1 MDTKSKKSEEQVFD
15 EPAKDVQSDSKKRKV
30 KKFITSGA
38 LRAFAFLLT
47 CIMGLC
53 ILGWAMEYD
62 QHQYNVG
69 YYFEDEYTL
78 SEEYLSGKDYLYQAL
93 CATATVYLRNFENG
107 EFSGSDELLTNLTRA
122 LEAYEYPDMFTIHSE
137 NGVPVIESDF
147 FDYYV
152 SYGENSLTNI
162 DSLNGVIVEESQIES
177 FKNSSRC
184 WYVRRENTV
193 ETDSEYQSDS
203 IGQHVIYSSFPGNN
217 VFYEYEEYNI
227 SSVPVGWSGYDS
239 AGRYIL
245 CYGPNADMYVYD
257 FDINDPEKAY
267 IIRGSQTVVIDGSNP
282 DYSYYE
288 SYYDG
293 YYNSDGSI
301 TVQVAVEDLEG
312 YSFEYLDDDDITVL
326 LAPKADRLAAAEAA
340 FSAAV
345 SEGNRIIVQ
354 IIVAAFVL
362 LLCVVYLIVVCGYS
376 GDGQVKWKYA
386 AVFGRWHTE
395 FLIAGIVVV
404 FTAAVFLLA
413 EYRGFIRIIDNLIE
427 VGKPYSFW
435 ILSGAVTALCAVVL
449 GFVLGAVSKLKLHSF
464 WKDFYIVR
472 LCKSFIGWAKV
483 NLRRLGLF
491 ARYDSQS
498 VSRKLY
504 IRQWIFTGVTV
515 IAAIIL
521 YDYAYSVNTS
531 SNNPIGLIALIAY
544 VVYFIWFIV
553 TQFRIYKDIDSLDN
567 QIDKMSRGEEF
578 DEAIPETSPVFS
590 NSRKLSEISENVKES
605 VEKQVQ
611 SERMKIELVT
621 NVSHD
626 LKTPLTSIISYIDL
640 LKAEDLPDEA
650 MDYVKIL
657 EQKADKLKNIV
668 ADVFSLAKATSG
680 VDIDMEKLD
689 AVILLNQALADAGDK
704 IEKSG
709 RQIRINIEP
718 ESAMITADGNKL
730 YRVFQN
736 LIDNALNYSMEGTRI
751 FVELKEEKDYI
762 RLEMKNTASYEMTF
776 TPEEITE
783 RFTRGDKS
791 RTDGGNGLGLSIAK
805 TFTEACGGAF
815 RIELDGD
822 VFKAVVLLQKC
833 TDTEESV

>member
-1 MDTKSKKSEEQVFD
+1 MDTKSKKSEEQAFD
-15 EPAKDVQSDSKKRKV
+15 ETEVVQGVSKKQRF

-38 LRAFAFLLT
+38 LRAFAFLLA

-107 EFSGSDELLTNLTRA
+107 EFSGSDELLTDLTWT
-122 LEAYEYPDMFTIHSE
+122 LEAYEYPDMFTIRNE
-137 NGVPVIESDF
+137 NGAPVIESDF

-152 SYGENSLTNI
+152 SYGENYLTNI
-162 DSLNGVIVEESQIES
+162 DSLKGVAVGEIQIED
-177 FKNSSRC
+177 FKNSSEC
-184 WYVRRENTV
+184 WYVRRDNTV

-203 IGQHVIYSSFPGNN
+203 VGYHVIYASFPGNN
-217 VFYEYEEYNI
+217 MFYENEEYSI

-239 AGRYIL
+239 VGRYIL
-245 CYGPNADMYVYD
+245 CYGPNADLYIYD

-267 IIRGSQTVVIDGSNP
+267 IIRGFQSVVIDADDP
-282 DYSYYE
+282 EYSYYE

-301 TVQVAVEDLEG
+301 TVQLALEDLEG

-340 FSAAV
+340 FSEEV
-345 SEGNRIIVQ
+345 TRGNRIIMQ
-354 IIVAAFVL
+354 IIVAAVVL
-362 LLCVVYLIVVCGYS
+362 VACVVYLVIVCGYS
-376 GDGQVKWKYA
+376 GDRQVKWKYA

-395 FLIAGIVVV
+395 FLITGIVVV

-413 EYRGFIRIIDNLIE
+413 EYQGFTRIIENLIE

-435 ILSGAVTALCAVVL
+435 ILSGAVTALCAIVL
-449 GFVLGAVSKLKLHSF
+449 GFVLGAVSKLKIHSF
-464 WKDFYIVR
+464 WKDFYVVR
-472 LCKSFIGWAKV
+472 LCKRFIRWAGGK
-483 NLRRLGLF
+483 LRRLGLF
-491 ARYDSQS
+491 AKYDSQS

-521 YDYAYSVNTS
+521 YDYAYNVVFAYTNY
-531 SNNPIGLIALIAY
+531 IELMALLAY
-544 VVYFIWFIV
+544 GVYFIWFVI
-553 TQFRIYKDIDSLDN
+553 TQFKIYKDIDSLDN

-590 NSRKLSEISENVKES
+590 NSRKLSEISENVKET

-650 MDYVKIL
+650 MDYVRIL
-657 EQKADKLKNIV
+657 EQKSDNLKNIV

-680 VDIDMEKLD
+680 VDIDMENLD
-689 AVILLNQALADAGDK
+689 AVILLNQALADAVDK

-709 RQIRINIEP
+709 RQMKINIEP
-718 ESAMITADGNKL
+718 KSAMITADGNKL

-751 FVELKEEKDYI
+751 FVDLKEEKDYI
-762 RLEMKNTASYEMTF
+762 RLEMKNTASYEMNF

-783 RFTRGDKS
+783 RFTRGDQS

-833 TDTEESV
+833 SDTEES